1 MPFAE
6 NQDMIQTVAPR
17 CPDQALNISDPARP
31 SRLTRAERAARAAG
45 MLDYYLLAKELTQ
58 MLSDNASRYIAWATG
73 SKRNNNG
80 QRSGCHF

>member
-1 MPFAE
+1 
-6 NQDMIQTVAPR
+6 
-17 CPDQALNISDPARP
+17 
-31 SRLTRAERAARAAG
+31 

-80 QRSGCHF
+80 QRSGWDRCPTEVVAWQRRPDPTALLTMCQFSFCTLPRSSGVMIPDLA

>member
-1 MPFAE
+1 
-6 NQDMIQTVAPR
+6 
-17 CPDQALNISDPARP
+17 
-31 SRLTRAERAARAAG
+31 

-80 QRSGCHF
+80 QRSGWDRCPTEVVAWQRRPESYRAFDDVPIFLLHSAPLEAVS

>member
-1 MPFAE
+1 
-6 NQDMIQTVAPR
+6 
-17 CPDQALNISDPARP
+17 
-31 SRLTRAERAARAAG
+31 